1 MDDLK
6 PLLAFAAVLEHG
18 SMNAAAQALGMT
30 PSAVSQHISR
40 LEKLHGVKLLHR
52 RLAPTD
58 AGQALAAHCRR
69 LLATVQDT
77 RTALDG
83 LKTDIAGSVRLA
95 APTGLVNAAA
105 FQHALR
111 RIRREH
117 PALSLELHFGEAIAE
132 LREGSIDIALRG
144 GGHAL
149 DEPDLVARRLAEWPW
164 QICAAPGYLKTAPS
178 ITHPADLAAH
188 PWVYHLPPHIEL
200 ARGNERYLLNIN
212 HGTVCNQLAAVRH
225 LCEAGL
231 GLALIIAGET
241 RDAVAQGR
249 LQILL
254 PDWQL
259 PAVTLYAVTPHRVQ
273 AARTA
278 AVLRILQ
285 ESFMEEA
292 EAT

>member
-18 SMNAAAQALGMT
+18 SMNAAA
-30 PSAVSQHISR
+30 
-40 LEKLHGVKLLHR
+40 
-52 RLAPTD
+52 
-58 AGQALAAHCRR
+58 
-69 LLATVQDT
+69 
-77 RTALDG
+77 
-83 LKTDIAGSVRLA
+83 
-95 APTGLVNAAA
+95 
-105 FQHALR
+105 
-111 RIRREH
+111 
-117 PALSLELHFGEAIAE
+117 
-132 LREGSIDIALRG
+132 
-144 GGHAL
+144 
-149 DEPDLVARRLAEWPW
+149 
-164 QICAAPGYLKTAPS
+164 
-178 ITHPADLAAH
+178 
-188 PWVYHLPPHIEL
+188 
-200 ARGNERYLLNIN
+200 

-285 ESFMEEA
+285 ESFAEEA

>member
-1 MDDLK
+1 M
-6 PLLAFAAVLEHG
+6 
-18 SMNAAAQALGMT
+18 
-30 PSAVSQHISR
+30 
-40 LEKLHGVKLLHR
+40 
-52 RLAPTD
+52 
-58 AGQALAAHCRR
+58 
-69 LLATVQDT
+69 
-77 RTALDG
+77 
-83 LKTDIAGSVRLA
+83 RLA

-164 QICAAPGYLKTAPS
+164 QICAAPGYLKTAPA

-200 ARGNERYLLNIN
+200 ARGNERYLLNID

-285 ESFMEEA
+285 ESFAGEA